1 MDDRRKNKEGTVNHE
16 FSVQVQIIEKRKLRS
31 KSRGRKHIWFGL
43 GMFGMVG
50 WAVTLPTLL
59 GVLLGV
65 WIDFGNPGRYSWTLM
80 LLLAGLIAGCA
91 NAWFWLRK
99 EREAIFRERE
109 EDDE

>member
-50 WAVTLPTLL
+50 GPWLSLPSWEYFWVFGSISVTPAA
-59 GVLLGV
+59 
-65 WIDFGNPGRYSWTLM
+65 IPGP
-80 LLLAGLIAGCA
+80 
-91 NAWFWLRK
+91 
-99 EREAIFRERE
+99 
-109 EDDE
+109 